1 MSREKFARSPD
12 RWRVRYRIT
21 CSSKATHGTY
31 DSRERAAVELA
42 NLRQVLRHIDA
53 IAASRVAQTVHQNRQ
68 RMAAVPYHRRSA
80 VLATVVEQRAPGGL
94 YRCPRCGRWK
104 SADLTGW
111 SLSGRTGQPIA
122 RGCRDCGRRSSAEFR
137 AGRPRRRRTELPN
150 LSGEERRMHHY
161 LVRRFGITL
170 AEYRELLEAQGGRC
184 AICRRVPDE
193 ADPNGWRFC
202 VDHDH
207 ETGAVR
213 GLLCRTCN
221 IGLGAFRDD
230 PRLLDAATRYIT
242 GRTHAERIGAA
253 Q

>member
-1 MSREKFARSPD
+1 MSREKSAAAAD
-12 RWRVRYRIT
+12 RWRVRYRLT
-21 CSSKATHGTY
+21 DRRKGTHGTY
-31 DSRERAAVELA
+31 NSKEHAAIELA
-42 NLRQVLRHIDA
+42 NLRQVLRHVDA
-53 IAASRVAQTVHQNRQ
+53 IAAAKVAATVRSNRE
-68 RMAAVPYHRRSA
+68 RMAAVPYHQRST
-80 VLATVVEQRAPGGL
+80 VLAGIVEERSPGGL
-94 YRCPRCGRWK
+94 HRCPRCRRWK

-111 SLSGRTGQPIA
+111 NLSGRTGQPIA
-122 RGCRDCGRRSSAEFR
+122 RGCRDCGRQSSAEFR
-137 AGRPRRRRTELPN
+137 SGRPRRRRTDLPD
-150 LSGEERRMHHY
+150 LTEEERRMHHY

-170 AEYRELLEAQGGRC
+170 AKYLALLEAQEGRC
-184 AICRRVPDE
+184 AICKRIPDE

-230 PRLLDAATRYIT
+230 PALLRAADRYLN
-242 GRTHAERIGAA
+242 GKTHAERIGTA